1 MFDVYLDFPQTEQVR
16 FSLDMAFFTMYALQK
31 TARAVRVANYNNYI
45 RSYQCIT
52 LKSRRLGYNTPF
64 RNRPGGKNAV

>member
-1 MFDVYLDFPQTEQVR
+1 KGTGTVFVGHSFLYNVCVTE
-16 FSLDMAFFTMYALQK
+16 
-31 TARAVRVANYNNYI
+31 TARAVRVAKYNNYI

>member
-1 MFDVYLDFPQTEQVR
+1 M
-16 FSLDMAFFTMYALQK
+16 DMAFFTMYALQK
-31 TARAVRVANYNNYI
+31 TARAVRVAKYNNYI